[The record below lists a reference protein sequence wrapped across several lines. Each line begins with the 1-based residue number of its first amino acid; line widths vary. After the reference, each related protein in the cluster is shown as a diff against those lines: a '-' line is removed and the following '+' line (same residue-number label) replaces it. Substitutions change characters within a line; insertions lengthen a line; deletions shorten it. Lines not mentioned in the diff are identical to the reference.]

1 MYDKKI
7 FRISRTHSLQ
17 ILYRKYN
24 IDAWGYRRFRRTT
37 SRIASK
43 APLYLRNW
51 KEVVGWKGNFWN
63 YVRGIGNNKS
73 WLGRVR
79 QSRPSIISEGT
90 WGQGRERDVKAHS
103 WSQDARPHEWDTYRR
118 IVQRLKLSSEERKFI
133 MSYRLEFLHLHS
145 TTVGRN
151 YSLTFVYYL
160 MYSLVRRKMS
170 ALYGEIWIHL
180 V

>member
-1 MYDKKI
+1 MRRINNYKTLAPLANIIWI
-7 FRISRTHSLQ
+7 FVSITISYFF
-17 ILYRKYN
+17 LYYISSNSKWQFSIQKLTKYSSFYKPLIINIPSKYN
-24 IDAWGYRRFRRTT
+24 IDGWGYHQFRQTT

-51 KEVVGWKGNFWN
+51 KEVVGWNGNFWN

-73 WLGRVR
+73 LLGRAR

-133 MSYRLEFLHLHS
+133 MS
-145 TTVGRN
+145 
-151 YSLTFVYYL
+151 
-160 MYSLVRRKMS
+160 
-170 ALYGEIWIHL
+170 
-180 V
+180 